1 MSQLLLTLLQLGFLL
16 LLWFL
21 VLSVIGVMRTDIY
34 GTRLVTRGQ
43 RAGRRDRP
51 MPSLPGRQTTGHQQR
66 PPLPTKLVVT
76 QGPLRGRTVPL
87 ERSAVVIGRASDSTL
102 VLEDDFASSRHAR
115 LTPGHEGWV
124 VEDLGSTNGTLLN
137 GAPLDGPAL
146 APPGTTLQI
155 GKTVLEL
162 RR

>member
-1 MSQLLLTLLQLGFLL
+1 MSQLVLTLLQLGFLL

-21 VLSVIGVMRTDIY
+21 VFSVIGVMRTDIY

-43 RAGRRDRP
+43 RAGARRRAEP
-51 MPSLPGRQTTGHQQR
+51 ARAAAQPPR
-66 PPLPTKLVVT
+66 PPMPTKLVVT
-76 QGPLRGRTVPL
+76 EGPLRGRTVPL

-137 GAPLDGPAL
+137 GGPLEGPAL
-146 APPGTTLQI
+146 VPPGTVLQI